1 MSNLSIQQWEIV
13 YEASLRIMRAKT
25 MEEFAQESLGAFA
38 ALIPARQ
45 YMLFT
50 FKDYAPD
57 CIQYD
62 QAFTFGN
69 TVHYLDTFLNGT
81 YTEEDRIFSRMS
93 LKIGNVAYRDSDII
107 DEDTLV
113 NLRTYKDIYERDGV
127 HYGMRVNMA
136 TDNRL
141 AGSYSIFREKEKG
154 DFTDLELEVGRLL
167 APLFSLR
174 FNQLLD
180 GGERKSEGE
189 RDHGLSR
196 LEAMDSYG
204 LTARE
209 YQVAELVA
217 KGCSDDE
224 VAETL
229 SITPSTARKHLYNA
243 YAKLAVNK
251 RSQLE
256 SLFGIR

>member
-13 YEASLRIMRAKT
+13 YEASLRIMRATT

-50 FKDYAPD
+50 FKGYASD
-57 CIQYD
+57 RIEYD
-62 QAFTFGN
+62 QAYTYG
-69 TVHYLDTFLNGT
+69 TAVHYMDRFLNGG

-93 LKIGNVAYRDSDII
+93 LKIGDCAYRDSDII

-113 NLRTYKDIYERDGV
+113 NLRMYKEIYAKDGV
-127 HYGMRVNMA
+127 HYGMRINMA
-136 TDNRL
+136 ADNKL
-141 AGSYSIFREKEKG
+141 VGSYSIFRPREDG
-154 DFTDLELEVGRLL
+154 DFSELELEICKRLS
-167 APLFSLR
+167 PLLSLR
-174 FNQLLD
+174 FNQI
-180 GGERKSEGE
+180 RKSQLAHAEDEGA
-189 RDHGLSR
+189 RLSR
-196 LEAMDSYG
+196 LEAMDHYG

>member
-13 YEASLRIMRAKT
+13 YEASLRILRAQT
-25 MEEFAQESLGAFA
+25 MDEFAQESLGAFA

-50 FKDYAPD
+50 FKGYAAD
-57 CIQYD
+57 RIEYD
-62 QAFTFGN
+62 RAFTFGT
-69 TVHYLDTFLNGT
+69 TVHFLDTFLNGP

-93 LKIGNVAYRDSDII
+93 LKIGDVAYRDSDII

-113 NLRTYKDIYERDGV
+113 GLRMYRDIYQRDGV

-136 TDNRL
+136 PHNHL
-141 AGSYSIFREKEKG
+141 AGSYSIFREKEAG
-154 DFTDLELEVGRLL
+154 DFTERELEVGRLL

-174 FNQLLD
+174 FDQLRA
-180 GGERKSEGE
+180 GGQHADDAPELTRI
-189 RDHGLSR
+189 
-196 LEAMDSYG
+196 EAMDRYG
-204 LTARE
+204 LTSRE
-209 YQVAELVA
+209 FQVAELVA
-217 KGCSDDE
+217 RGCSDNE

-229 SITPSTARKHLYNA
+229 SITASTARKHLYNA

-256 SLFGIR
+256 ALFGLR